1 MDSLTIEDADP
12 DERRPAGPLYVPV
25 RLGSAGGHQL
35 RFLRDE
41 FGART
46 AVGFTSAEAL
56 AAVLG
61 RDQRWIRLAEPALR
75 ALSAPLGVARVTID
89 PVLAPPAPRRR
100 HGQPQPQTPPLCARR
115 DHALSS

>member
-12 DERRPAGPLYVPV
+12 EERRPAGPLYVPV

-46 AVGFTSAEAL
+46 AVGFTSPDRL
-56 AAVLG
+56 NAVLG
-61 RDQRWIRLAEPALR
+61 GDQNWIRLAEPALR
-75 ALSAPLGVARVTID
+75 ALSAPLGVTSVTVD
-89 PVLAPPAPRRR
+89 PLLAPPAPRRR
-100 HGQPQPQTPPLCARR
+100 HGQSAAACARR
-115 DHALSS
+115 DHALSH

>member
-12 DERRPAGPLYVPV
+12 EERRPAGPLYVPV

-46 AVGFTSAEAL
+46 AVGFTSPDRL
-56 AAVLG
+56 NAVLG
-61 RDQRWIRLAEPALR
+61 GDQSWIRLAEPALR
-75 ALSAPLGVARVTID
+75 ALSAPLGVTLVTVD
-89 PVLAPPAPRRR
+89 PLLAPPAPRRR
-100 HGQPQPQTPPLCARR
+100 HGQSAAACARR
-115 DHALSS
+115 DHALSR

>member
-46 AVGFTSAEAL
+46 AVGFTSPDRL
-56 AAVLG
+56 NAVLG
-61 RDQRWIRLAEPALR
+61 GDQSWIRLAEPALR
-75 ALSAPLGVARVTID
+75 ALSAPLGVTRVTVD
-89 PVLAPPAPRRR
+89 PLLAPPAPRRR
-100 HGQPQPQTPPLCARR
+100 HGQPPSACARR
-115 DHALSS
+115 DHALSR